1 MREDC
6 RFHCLFPRWLQLIWK
21 VIQPRNF
28 SEYLPRSDQRMT
40 FTPSKRTPFL
50 TTLFPTS
57 KLFSK
62 ARPISFKFTCNLGTC
77 SYRNGRYASMKCAIS
92 LMLEK
97 SHGYRKYAKIL
108 VDMHENCT
116 PFLTCFHPILMPSK
130 SSGPFLAVWN
140 LLGCTLVDK

>member
-1 MREDC
+1 MIADSIVYSPD
-6 RFHCLFPRWLQLIWK
+6 RFNSFWQ

-28 SEYLPRSDQRMT
+28 SEYLQRSDQRMT
-40 FTPSKRTPFL
+40 SDPSKRTPSL
-50 TTLFPTS
+50 TTLFRTS
-57 KLFSK
+57 KPFSK
-62 ARPISFKFTCNLGTC
+62 ARPISFKFTCSFGTFV
-77 SYRNGRYASMKCAIS
+77 YRDGRYASMKCAIS

-116 PFLTCFHPILMPSK
+116 PFLTCFHAILMPSK
-130 SSGPFLAVWN
+130 SFGPFLAVRN